1 MKHVSLSLFFL
12 FNSIIIFCERKSKSL
27 KKPLPTSRLYDKNN
41 LYTNQKIR
49 EIQLSSH
56 HEFTLI
62 PSCSTLLS
70 FVFFHILIM
79 IIQCIVKKLYAINIK
94 VRLTDV
100 LLNDHLNIYK
110 FIRSWLLQGSKVIYS
125 LINLNKFDYSLKPN
139 ITRHNKDK
147 VFQTLGLNWDKWW
160 FITLREL

>member
-1 MKHVSLSLFFL
+1 MKYHEVLKSIRNWQTIIDNIWNMFLSLSFFFYL
-12 FNSIIIFCERKSKSL
+12 IQSL
-27 KKPLPTSRLYDKNN
+27 YFAKGSRRIKKKTLPTRRLYDKNN

-56 HEFTLI
+56 HKFTLI

-100 LLNDHLNIYK
+100 LLNDHLNNIYK

-139 ITRHNKDK
+139 ITRHNM
-147 VFQTLGLNWDKWW
+147 
-160 FITLREL
+160 